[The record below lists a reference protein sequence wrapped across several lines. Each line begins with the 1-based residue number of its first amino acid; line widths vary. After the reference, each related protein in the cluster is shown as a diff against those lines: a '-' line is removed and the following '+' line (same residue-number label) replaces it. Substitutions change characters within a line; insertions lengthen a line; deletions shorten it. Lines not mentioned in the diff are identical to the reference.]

1 MRSNEK
7 MNKIDVYILR
17 NEVFDYFDEFL
28 KQKNLSFIE
37 EKLVEIIKSDV
48 EKIFNDKLKG
58 VSGE

>member
-1 MRSNEK
+1 

-17 NEVFDYFDEFL
+17 NEVSDYFDEIL

-58 VSGE
+58 QGGK

>member
-1 MRSNEK
+1 

-17 NEVFDYFDEFL
+17 NEVSDYFDEIL

-58 VSGE
+58 QGGKIKNG